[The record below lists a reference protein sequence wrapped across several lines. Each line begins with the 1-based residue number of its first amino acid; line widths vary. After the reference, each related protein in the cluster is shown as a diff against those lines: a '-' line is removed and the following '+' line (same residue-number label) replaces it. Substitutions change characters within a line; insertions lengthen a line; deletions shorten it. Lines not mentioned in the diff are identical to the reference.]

1 VLPDDVV
8 LRDATADD
16 LPALNDALHYAVN
29 WDGTE
34 RFSRS
39 DLLTEPRLD
48 GYVSDWPRP
57 GDFGVVAMSGPTA
70 VGAAWC
76 RVLLG
81 SEPGY
86 GYVADDVPEVSM
98 GVAAGWRG
106 RGVGTAL
113 LGALIEQAR
122 ALGLRLISL
131 SVEDGNRARRLYQRA
146 GFTTVGRDGDS
157 DVMVLTL

>member
-1 VLPDDVV
+1 VLPGGVV

-16 LPALNDALHYAVN
+16 LPALIDALHHAVN

-34 RFSRS
+34 RFTRS
-39 DLLTEPRLD
+39 DLLAEPRLA
-48 GYVSDWPRP
+48 GYVSGWPRP
-57 GDFGVVAMSGPTA
+57 GDFGVVAMSGPNA

-76 RVLLG
+76 RLLLAG
-81 SEPGY
+81 EPGY

-113 LGALIEQAR
+113 LGALIERAR
-122 ALGLRLISL
+122 ARGLRRISL
-131 SVEDGNRARRLYQRA
+131 SVEDGNRARGLYERA

-157 DVMVLTL
+157 DVMVLTV

>member
-16 LPALNDALHYAVN
+16 LPALMDALHHAAN

-34 RFSRS
+34 RFSRAK
-39 DLLTEPRLD
+39 LLAEPRLA
-48 GYVSDWPRP
+48 GYVSGWPRP
-57 GDFGVVAMSGPTA
+57 GDFGVVATSGSTA

-76 RVLLG
+76 RAFPAD
-81 SEPGY
+81 EPGY

-98 GVAAGWRG
+98 GVDVGWRG

-113 LGALIEQAR
+113 LAELVEQAR
-122 ALGLRLISL
+122 ARGLRRLSL
-131 SVEDGNRARRLYQRA
+131 SVEDGNRARRLYERA
-146 GFTTVGRDGDS
+146 GFTPVGREGGS
-157 DVMVLTL
+157 DVMVLML